1 MSCKSIQVQ
10 IHEYLDG
17 DILREEE
24 QLLKQHLSS
33 CTTCQQHLLE
43 LEKTLALVQS
53 LPRVRIGSEFTANV
67 MRRLPK
73 KGKRQAT
80 FFWMRKHPLMVAA
93 SVFLFLMLG
102 SSALSWYGDERQL
115 QISAD
120 ATESHSLIIE
130 GDRVVV
136 PEHMVIEGD
145 LIVRHGNIDVQ
156 GEVKGNVIAI
166 DGKVLLASTAHI
178 SGKQEEINDLLQWMW
193 YKVKSFGTAVI
204 NP

>member
-17 DILREEE
+17 DIIREEE
-24 QLLKQHLSS
+24 QLLKEHLRA
-33 CTTCQQHLLE
+33 CTACQQHLLE
-43 LEKTLALVQS
+43 LEKTIALVQS
-53 LPRVRIGSEFTANV
+53 LPRVRIGSNFTDDV
-67 MRRLPK
+67 MKRLPRER
-73 KGKRQAT
+73 KRKAV
-80 FFWMRKHPLMVAA
+80 FFWIRNHPLVVAA
-93 SVFLFLMLG
+93 SVFLFLMFG
-102 SSALSWYGDERQL
+102 SSVLSWYGDERQL

-136 PEHMVIEGD
+136 PEDMVIEGD

-178 SGKQEEINDLLQWMW
+178 SGKHEEINDLLQWMW
-193 YKVKSFGTAVI
+193 YKVKSFGVAVI